1 MPKLSNPDG
10 PRIPRHGIAD
20 LVNQAKTVQV
30 NHCRKPGCANYG
42 APPRTMPGRTGPTAE
57 RDPHY
62 RLHSTNQGLVPA
74 LLCKACGESPP
85 VKSNAAIAEE
95 IARLIE
101 TDGLWTLGERTA
113 CKNRQCHNFGH
124 SVAHHSKEYTK
135 RGHSASGGQVYK
147 CKWCHRTV
155 VASTALRLH
164 PRNQKRAADVFSRLA
179 NKAPKNGIVRGAELN
194 SSSDYYSIVDFIHAR
209 CRAYSVAIDR
219 ALLDGRIQL
228 PKSMVVE
235 SDAQSYML
243 N

>member
-113 CKNRQCHNFGH
+113 LQEPPMPQLR
-124 SVAHHSKEYTK
+124 
-135 RGHSASGGQVYK
+135 
-147 CKWCHRTV
+147 
-155 VASTALRLH
+155 ALRRPPLE
-164 PRNQKRAADVFSRLA
+164 
-179 NKAPKNGIVRGAELN
+179 GIHEAGAFGLGRPGLQVQVVP
-194 SSSDYYSIVDFIHAR
+194 SH
-209 CRAYSVAIDR
+209 CRR
-219 ALLDGRIQL
+219 LDGASACTRAIRNAL
-228 PKSMVVE
+228 PTCSRGWPTRPQRTA
-235 SDAQSYML
+235 SCAGLS
-243 N
+243 